1 MSELLTKRELRKVNN
16 ADMLNENGDTQFYDP
31 TIDTDTNSASKL
43 YKQAI
48 KQKSFGGS
56 FKSFLDY
63 FNTNKDKI
71 AKAVAEGVNIEKS
84 FAQSL
89 DSAKGGGYFGV
100 VNRDGS
106 TLINK
111 DDIIPDDS
119 KTIKSNVG
127 TYIVV
132 GVGALLL
139 GYVVFKIATKENNS
153 K

>member
-1 MSELLTKRELRKVNN
+1 MSELLSKRELRKVNN
-16 ADMLNENGDTQFYDP
+16 DLMLNENGDTQYYDP

-43 YKQAI
+43 YKQAV

-71 AKAVAEGVNIEKS
+71 AKAVSEGVNIEKS

-89 DSAKGGGYFGV
+89 DSAKSGGYFGV
-100 VNRDGS
+100 VNKDGS

-111 DDIIPDDS
+111 DDITPS
-119 KTIKSNVG
+119 EPSATKSNIG

-139 GYVVFKIATKENNS
+139 GYAVFRIATKENS